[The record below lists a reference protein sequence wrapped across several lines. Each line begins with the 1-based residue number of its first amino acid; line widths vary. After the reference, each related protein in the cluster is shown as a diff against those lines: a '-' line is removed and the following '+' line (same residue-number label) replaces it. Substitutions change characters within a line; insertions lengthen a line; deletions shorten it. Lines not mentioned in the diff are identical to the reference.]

1 MLEFWFCA
9 IALIITL
16 ANVINMRVVG
26 LKGVT
31 TISESVDVLIPM
43 RDEEDNV
50 EGSLKSTLN
59 SELLEASS
67 VYALDDNST
76 DQTGKLISEFKVNKL
91 IGSELPAGWLGKVWA
106 CHNLSKAGSGK
117 YLVFL
122 DADVRLHPY
131 AIASAITRMNKF
143 GWDFISPYPRQIA
156 GSFLEKLI
164 QPLLQWSWLASVPLR
179 LAEKFPNRSMT
190 IANGQFFVVKRSAY
204 EEAGG
209 HAAIPGEV
217 LDDLE
222 LARLLISKGFK
233 GGVADGSAVASCRM
247 YKTNSQLID
256 GYTKSLWK
264 AFGGQLGTVVTIILL
279 FFTGISPYLGIGAPA
294 TFIFLSRF
302 LAAIKTRSNPAYAFL
317 HPISITILLYLIV
330 LSSIRKSRG
339 TLIWRGRIVS

>member
-1 MLEFWFCA
+1 
-9 IALIITL
+9 
-16 ANVINMRVVG
+16 
-26 LKGVT
+26 
-31 TISESVDVLIPM
+31 M
-43 RDEEDNV
+43 RDEEENV

-67 VYALDDNST
+67 IYVLDDGST

-91 IGSELPAGWLGKVWA
+91 TGTQLPAGWLGKVWA

-190 IANGQFFVVKRSAY
+190 IANGQFFIVKRSAY

-264 AFGGQLGTVVTIILL
+264 AFGGQFGTIVAIILL

-317 HPISITILLYLIV
+317 HPISIVILLYLIT

-339 TLIWRGRIVS
+339 TLIWRGRTVS

>member
-1 MLEFWFCA
+1 MLEFWLCA
-9 IALIITL
+9 IALIITV

-26 LKGVT
+26 LKGAT
-31 TISESVDVLIPM
+31 TISESVDILIPM

-50 EGSLKSTLN
+50 EGSLKSALN
-59 SELLEASS
+59 SELLESSS

-76 DQTGKLISEFKVNKL
+76 DQTGQLISEFKVNKL
-91 IGSELPAGWLGKVWA
+91 TGSQLPAGWLGKVWA

-131 AIASAITRMNKF
+131 AIASAITKMNKF

-209 HAAIPGEV
+209 HSAIPGEV

-222 LARLLISKGFK
+222 LARLLVSKGFK

-264 AFGGQLGTVVTIILL
+264 AFGGQFGTVVAILLL

-317 HPISITILLYLIV
+317 HPISIVILLYLIV
-330 LSSIRKSRG
+330 LSSMRKSRG
-339 TLIWRGRIVS
+339 TLIWRGRTIS

>member
-1 MLEFWFCA
+1 MLEFWLCA

-26 LKGVT
+26 IKGAT

-50 EGSLKSTLN
+50 EGSLKSALN
-59 SELLEASS
+59 SELLEASN
-67 VYALDDNST
+67 VYVLDDGST
-76 DQTGKLISEFKVNKL
+76 DQTGELISEFKVKIL
-91 IGSELPAGWLGKVWA
+91 TGTELPAGWLGKVWA
-106 CHNLSKAGSGK
+106 CHNLSHAGTGR

-156 GSFLEKLI
+156 GSFLERLI

-204 EEAGG
+204 EESGG

-222 LARLLISKGFK
+222 LARLLVSEGFK

-247 YKTNSQLID
+247 YKSNSQLID

-264 AFGGQLGTVVTIILL
+264 AFGGRTGTAVAILLL

-294 TFIFLSRF
+294 SFIFLSRV

-317 HPISITILLYLIV
+317 HPISILILLYLIT
-330 LSSIRKSRG
+330 LSSARKSRG
-339 TLIWRGRIVS
+339 TLIWRGRTIS

>member
-91 IGSELPAGWLGKVWA
+91 IGSELPAGGLGKVWA

-264 AFGGQLGTVVTIILL
+264 AFGGQFGTVVAIILL

-339 TLIWRGRIVS
+339 TLIWRGRTIS

>member
-9 IALIITL
+9 IALLITVV
-16 ANVINMRVVG
+16 NVINMRVVG

-31 TISESVDVLIPM
+31 TVGESVDVLIPM
-43 RDEEDNV
+43 RDEEENV

-67 VYALDDNST
+67 VYVLDDGST

-91 IGSELPAGWLGKVWA
+91 TGTQLPAGWLGKVWA

-190 IANGQFFVVKRSAY
+190 IANGQFFIVKRSAY

-264 AFGGQLGTVVTIILL
+264 AFGGQFGTIVAIILL

-317 HPISITILLYLIV
+317 HPISIVILLYLIT

-339 TLIWRGRIVS
+339 TLIWRGRTVS

>member
-1 MLEFWFCA
+1 MLEFWLCA

-26 LKGVT
+26 IKGAA
-31 TISESVDVLIPM
+31 TISESIDVLIPM

-50 EGSLKSTLN
+50 EGSLKSALN
-59 SELLEASS
+59 SELLEASN
-67 VYALDDNST
+67 VYVLDDGST
-76 DQTGKLISEFKVNKL
+76 DQTGELISEFKVKKL
-91 IGSELPAGWLGKVWA
+91 TGTELPAGWLGKVWA
-106 CHNLSKAGSGK
+106 CHNLSHAGTGK

-190 IANGQFFVVKRSAY
+190 IANGQFFVVKRNAY
-204 EEAGG
+204 EECGG

-222 LARLLISKGFK
+222 LARLLVSKGFK

-247 YKTNSQLID
+247 YKSNSQLID

-264 AFGGQLGTVVTIILL
+264 AFGGRTGTAVAILLL
-279 FFTGISPYLGIGAPA
+279 FFTGVSPYLGIGAPA
-294 TFIFLSRF
+294 SFIFLSRV

-317 HPISITILLYLIV
+317 HPISIVILLYLIT
-330 LSSIRKSRG
+330 LSSARKSRG
-339 TLIWRGRIVS
+339 TLIWRGRTIS

>member
-9 IALIITL
+9 FALIITVV
-16 ANVINMRVVG
+16 NVINMRVVG

-31 TISESVDVLIPM
+31 TIGESVDVLIPM
-43 RDEEDNV
+43 RDEEENV

-67 VYALDDNST
+67 VYVLDDGST

-91 IGSELPAGWLGKVWA
+91 TGTQLPAGWLGKVWA

-190 IANGQFFVVKRSAY
+190 IANGQFFIVKRSAY

-264 AFGGQLGTVVTIILL
+264 AFGGQFGTIVAIILL

-317 HPISITILLYLIV
+317 HPISIVILLYLIV
-330 LSSIRKSRG
+330 LSSVRKSRG
-339 TLIWRGRIVS
+339 TLIWRGRTVS

>member
-1 MLEFWFCA
+1 MLEFWLCA
-9 IALIITL
+9 IALIITVV
-16 ANVINMRVVG
+16 NVINMRVVG
-26 LKGVT
+26 LKGAT
-31 TISESVDVLIPM
+31 TVSETIDVLIPM
-43 RDEEDNV
+43 RDEEENV
-50 EGSLKSTLN
+50 EACLKSVLN
-59 SELLEASS
+59 SELLEASQ
-67 VYALDDNST
+67 VYVLDDGSS
-76 DQTGKLISEFKVNKL
+76 DLTGQLISEFKVNKL
-91 IGSELPAGWLGKVWA
+91 TGTPLPSGWLGKVWA
-106 CHNLSKAGSGK
+106 CHNLAQNGSGK
-117 YLVFL
+117 YLVFM

-131 AIASAITRMNKF
+131 AIASSITRMNKF

-190 IANGQFFVVKRSAY
+190 IANGQFFIVKRSAY
-204 EEAGG
+204 EKSGG
-209 HAAIPGEV
+209 HAAIAGEV

-222 LARLLISKGFK
+222 LARLLVSHGFR

-247 YKTNSQLID
+247 YKSNAQLID

-264 AFGGQLGTVVTIILL
+264 AFGGQLGTVVAILLL

-294 TFIFLSRF
+294 SFIFLSRV

-317 HPISITILLYLIV
+317 HPISIVLLIYLIT

-339 TLIWRGRIVS
+339 TLTWRGRELS

>member
-1 MLEFWFCA
+1 MLEFWLCA

-26 LKGVT
+26 VKGAA

-43 RDEEDNV
+43 RNEEDNV
-50 EGSLKSTLN
+50 EGSLKSALN
-59 SELLEASS
+59 SELLEASN
-67 VYALDDNST
+67 VYVLDDGST
-76 DQTGKLISEFKVNKL
+76 DQTGDLISEFKVKKL
-91 IGSELPAGWLGKVWA
+91 TGTELPAGWLGKVWD
-106 CHNLSKAGSGK
+106 CHNLSHAGTGK

-190 IANGQFFVVKRSAY
+190 IANGQFFVVKRNAY
-204 EEAGG
+204 EECGG

-222 LARLLISKGFK
+222 LARLLVSKGFK

-247 YKTNSQLID
+247 YKSNSQLID

-264 AFGGQLGTVVTIILL
+264 AFGGRTGTAVAILLL
-279 FFTGISPYLGIGAPA
+279 FFTGVSPYLGIGAPA
-294 TFIFLSRF
+294 SFIFLSRV
-302 LAAIKTRSNPAYAFL
+302 LAAIKTRSNPVYAFL
-317 HPISITILLYLIV
+317 HPISILILLYLIT
-330 LSSIRKSRG
+330 LSSARKSRG
-339 TLIWRGRIVS
+339 TLIWRGRTIS

>member
-1 MLEFWFCA
+1 
-9 IALIITL
+9 
-16 ANVINMRVVG
+16 
-26 LKGVT
+26 
-31 TISESVDVLIPM
+31 
-43 RDEEDNV
+43 
-50 EGSLKSTLN
+50 
-59 SELLEASS
+59 
-67 VYALDDNST
+67 
-76 DQTGKLISEFKVNKL
+76 
-91 IGSELPAGWLGKVWA
+91 
-106 CHNLSKAGSGK
+106 
-117 YLVFL
+117 
-122 DADVRLHPY
+122 
-131 AIASAITRMNKF
+131 
-143 GWDFISPYPRQIA
+143 
-156 GSFLEKLI
+156 
-164 QPLLQWSWLASVPLR
+164 

-190 IANGQFFVVKRSAY
+190 IANGQFFIVKRNAY

-209 HAAIPGEV
+209 HAAIPSEV

-264 AFGGQLGTVVTIILL
+264 AFGGQLGTVVAIILL

-317 HPISITILLYLIV
+317 HPISIVILLYLIT

-339 TLIWRGRIVS
+339 TLIWRGRTVA

>member
-9 IALIITL
+9 IALIITVV
-16 ANVINMRVVG
+16 NVINMRVVG
-26 LKGVT
+26 FKGVT
-31 TISESVDVLIPM
+31 TIGESVDVLIPM

-67 VYALDDNST
+67 VYVLDDGST

-91 IGSELPAGWLGKVWA
+91 TGSELPAGWLGKVWA

-190 IANGQFFVVKRSAY
+190 IANGQFFIVKRNAY

-264 AFGGQLGTVVTIILL
+264 AFGGQFGTVVAIILL

-317 HPISITILLYLIV
+317 HPISIVILLYLIT

-339 TLIWRGRIVS
+339 TLIWRGRTIS

>member
-1 MLEFWFCA
+1 MIEFWLCA
-9 IALIITL
+9 VALVITVV
-16 ANVINMRVVG
+16 NVINMRVVG
-26 LKGVT
+26 LKGVEIIT
-31 TISESVDVLIPM
+31 ESVDVLIPM
-43 RDEEDNV
+43 RNEEENV
-50 EGSLKSTLN
+50 EGCIKSVLN
-59 SELLEASS
+59 SELLETSKIY
-67 VYALDDNST
+67 VLDDGST
-76 DQTGKLISEFKVNKL
+76 DETGALISQFEVEKL
-91 IGSELPAGWLGKVWA
+91 IGAELPVGWLGKVWA
-106 CHNLSKAGSGK
+106 CHNLSQAGTGK
-117 YLVFL
+117 YLVFV

-131 AIASAITRMNKF
+131 AIASAITKMNNF

-222 LARLLISKGFK
+222 LARLLVSKGFK

-264 AFGGQLGTVVTIILL
+264 AFGGQLGTVVAIILL

-317 HPISITILLYLIV
+317 HPISIVILLYLIV
-330 LSSIRKSRG
+330 LSSMRKSRG
-339 TLIWRGRIVS
+339 TLIWRGRTIS

>member
-9 IALIITL
+9 IALIITVV
-16 ANVINMRVVG
+16 NVINMRVVG
-26 LKGVT
+26 VKGVT
-31 TISESVDVLIPM
+31 TIGESVDVLIPM

-67 VYALDDNST
+67 VYVLDDGST

-91 IGSELPAGWLGKVWA
+91 TGTELPAGWLGKVWA

-143 GWDFISPYPRQIA
+143 GWDFISPYPKQIA

-190 IANGQFFVVKRSAY
+190 IANGQFFIVKRSAY

-264 AFGGQLGTVVTIILL
+264 AFGGQFGTVVAIILL

-317 HPISITILLYLIV
+317 HPISIVILLYLIT

-339 TLIWRGRIVS
+339 TLIWRGRTVS

>member
-1 MLEFWFCA
+1 MLEFWLCA
-9 IALIITL
+9 IALIITV

-26 LKGVT
+26 LKGAT
-31 TISESVDVLIPM
+31 TVSETVDVLIPM

-50 EGSLKSTLN
+50 EGCLKSVLN
-59 SELLEASS
+59 SELLNASK
-67 VYALDDNST
+67 VYVLDDGSS
-76 DQTGKLISEFKVNKL
+76 DATGQLISEFKVEKL
-91 IGSELPAGWLGKVWA
+91 TGNPPPAGWLGKVWA
-106 CHNLSKAGSGK
+106 CHNLSKSGSGK
-117 YLVFL
+117 YLVFM

-131 AIASAITRMNKF
+131 AIATSITRMNKF

-190 IANGQFFVVKRSAY
+190 IANGQFFIVKRSAY
-204 EEAGG
+204 EKSGG
-209 HAAIPGEV
+209 HAEIAGEV

-222 LARLLISKGFK
+222 LARLLVSHGFK

-247 YKTNSQLID
+247 YKSNAQLID

-264 AFGGQLGTVVTIILL
+264 AFGGQFGTVVAILLL
-279 FFTGISPYLGIGAPA
+279 FFTGISPYLGISAPA
-294 TFIFLSRF
+294 SFIFLSRV

-317 HPISITILLYLIV
+317 HPISILVLIYLIT

-339 TLIWRGRIVS
+339 TLTWRGRELS

>member
-9 IALIITL
+9 IALIITVV
-16 ANVINMRVVG
+16 NVINMRVVG

-31 TISESVDVLIPM
+31 TIGESVDVLIPM

-59 SELLEASS
+59 SELLETSS
-67 VYALDDNST
+67 VYVLDDGST

-91 IGSELPAGWLGKVWA
+91 TGTELPAGWLGKVWA

-131 AIASAITRMNKF
+131 AIASAITRMNRF

-190 IANGQFFVVKRSAY
+190 IANGQFFIVKRSAY

-264 AFGGQLGTVVTIILL
+264 AFGGQFGTVVAIILL

-317 HPISITILLYLIV
+317 HPISIVILLYLIT

-339 TLIWRGRIVS
+339 TLIWRGRTVS

>member
-1 MLEFWFCA
+1 MLEFWLCA
-9 IALIITL
+9 IALIITVV
-16 ANVINMRVVG
+16 NVINMRVVG
-26 LKGVT
+26 LKGAT
-31 TISESVDVLIPM
+31 TVSETIDVLIPM
-43 RDEEDNV
+43 RDEEENV
-50 EGSLKSTLN
+50 EACLKSVLN
-59 SELLEASS
+59 SELLEASN
-67 VYALDDNST
+67 VYVLDDGSSDST
-76 DQTGKLISEFKVNKL
+76 GQLIGEFKVNKL
-91 IGSELPAGWLGKVWA
+91 TGTSLPSGWLGKVWA
-106 CHNLSKAGSGK
+106 CHNLAQNGSGK
-117 YLVFL
+117 YLVFM

-131 AIASAITRMNKF
+131 AIASSITRMNKF

-190 IANGQFFVVKRSAY
+190 IANGQFFIVKRSAY
-204 EEAGG
+204 EKSGG
-209 HAAIPGEV
+209 HAKISGEV

-222 LARLLISKGFK
+222 LARLLVSHGFK

-247 YKTNSQLID
+247 YKSNAQLID

-264 AFGGQLGTVVTIILL
+264 AFGGQLGTVVAILLL

-294 TFIFLSRF
+294 SFIFLSRV

-317 HPISITILLYLIV
+317 HPISIVLLLYLIT

-339 TLIWRGRIVS
+339 TLTWRGRELS